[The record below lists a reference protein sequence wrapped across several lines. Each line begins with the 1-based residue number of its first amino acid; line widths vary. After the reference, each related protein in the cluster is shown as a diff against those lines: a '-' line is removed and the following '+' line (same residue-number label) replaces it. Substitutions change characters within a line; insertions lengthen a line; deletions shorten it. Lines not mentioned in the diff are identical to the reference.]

1 MKKSLSA
8 ITRPTCPS
16 WSVEPELTG
25 LSYHARAGGDQ
36 RRDEVRDR
44 LEAVHEASLT
54 LGEETLEKTRAILP
68 EDIRARRRSS
78 HPGSI
83 NQATGRKR
91 SSGQGC
97 QGSTVD
103 VRHVPGLSA
112 QQRRSNSAL
121 RTHMKHHAPALL
133 LWCNA
138 LLREGSWWALWWG
151 SLDGM
156 QGVRGSNPL
165 SSTRHNASAALPL
178 RAVCQQ
184 IVSRS
189 LHVSA
194 RAL

>member
-1 MKKSLSA
+1 MPCGDKLLGFFFQAEDGIRDDLVTGVQTCALPIS
-8 ITRPTCPS
+8 CPS

-112 QQRRSNSAL
+112 QQRRSNS
-121 RTHMKHHAPALL
+121 
-133 LWCNA
+133 
-138 LLREGSWWALWWG
+138 
-151 SLDGM
+151 
-156 QGVRGSNPL
+156 
-165 SSTRHNASAALPL
+165 
-178 RAVCQQ
+178 
-184 IVSRS
+184 
-189 LHVSA
+189 
-194 RAL
+194 